1 MAKRN
6 PELRENKMASR
17 KGNHVA
23 MFIENNHND
32 HEVWYPIYRMRE
44 EGARVVVIGPEKKE
58 YKSKLGQSI
67 HADIAA
73 AEAEKELYDAIII
86 PGGYAPDL
94 MRLSPSMISIVA
106 QHAHADKPV
115 AAICH
120 GSWLLASADIVRGK
134 RVTGAPSIKDDLVNA
149 GGLFEDSEVVVD
161 GTLVTSRKPDDLPAF
176 CREIIALLPNRNSFH
191 EI

>member
-1 MAKRN
+1 MPGRTRN
-6 PELRENKMASR
+6 K
-17 KGNHVA
+17 VA

-32 HEVWYPIYRMRE
+32 HEVWYPLYRLRE
-44 EGARVVVIGPEKKE
+44 EGVHVVVIGPEKKE

-67 HADIAA
+67 NADVAA
-73 AEAEKELYDAIII
+73 AQVTKELYDAVIV

-94 MRLSPSMISIVA
+94 MRLSPPMIEIVA
-106 QHAHADKPV
+106 RHAHANKVV

-120 GSWLLASADIVRGK
+120 GNWLLASADVIRGK
-134 RVTGAPSIKDDLVNA
+134 CVTGAPSIKDDLINA

-176 CREIIALLPNRNSFH
+176 CREIIALLSRS
-191 EI
+191 

>member
-1 MAKRN
+1 MSGWTG
-6 PELRENKMASR
+6 NK
-17 KGNHVA
+17 VA
-23 MFIENNHND
+23 MLIENNHND
-32 HEVWYPIYRMRE
+32 HEVWYPVYRLRE
-44 EGARVVVIGPEKKE
+44 QRARVVVIGPEKKE

-67 HADIAA
+67 NADIDAA
-73 AEAEKELYDAIII
+73 HALNELYDAVII

-94 MRLSPSMISIVA
+94 MRLRPPMIEIVA
-106 QHAHADKPV
+106 RHAHANKPV

-120 GSWLLASADIVRGK
+120 GSWLLASADVIRGK

-176 CREIIALLPNRNSFH
+176 CREIIALLPM
-191 EI
+191 